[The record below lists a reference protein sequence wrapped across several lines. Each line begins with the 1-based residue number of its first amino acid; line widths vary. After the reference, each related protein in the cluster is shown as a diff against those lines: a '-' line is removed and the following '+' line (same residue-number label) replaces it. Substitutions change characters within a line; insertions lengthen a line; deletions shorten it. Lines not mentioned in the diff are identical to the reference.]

1 MVLIELLGFTTSTTS
16 LPAMKL
22 KEFGNPRNKDVVGG
36 YVSNKFCKNG
46 KTKRKYRRRRI
57 NAAKRHLD
65 FIETKRRLLAQ
76 RSIELPK
83 YMTARKPWGRST
95 TIS

>member
-1 MVLIELLGFTTSTTS
+1 
-16 LPAMKL
+16 MKL
-22 KEFGNPRNKDVVGG
+22 KEFENFRNKDAGG
-36 YVSNKFCKNG
+36 AYVPNKFCKNG
-46 KTKRKYRRRRI
+46 KTKRTYRRRRI

-83 YMTARKPWGRST
+83 YMTARKPWTRST